1 VQLLDEVIPP
11 NRPLKKKWGYD
22 ESRDPY
28 REHGNCGSDQEI
40 WAALGMGSRAGQR
53 GAATMC
59 LAFNRLPGAPWREPL
74 FAAITFLTYLTL
86 AGVPLAIILLLTSL

>member
-11 NRPLKKKWGYD
+11 NRPLKKN
-22 ESRDPY
+22 
-28 REHGNCGSDQEI
+28 GNTTRAATPTGSTAI
-40 WAALGMGSRAGQR
+40 AGAIRKFGPHSAWGSRAGQR